1 MANAVDLEALYKGK
15 KYYTE
20 KATLQVAVESNTV
33 ENEAEYIAWG
43 VVIPQDREK

>member
-1 MANAVDLEALYKGK
+1 VDLAALYRGK

-20 KATLQVAVESNTV
+20 TATLDEAVEKNTV
-33 ENEAEYIAWG
+33 ENEAEFISWG